1 MTVRAFVGQYAFLSN
16 FYRAPVMLDGVGYPT
31 VEHAYQAAKTGD
43 PKEREWVRSAPSPGE
58 AKRRGR
64 RVHKRPD
71 FDGQRL
77 SIMAELLVQK
87 FNRYWNLRAALLSTG
102 DEWLV
107 EGNTWGDRYWGQ
119 CKGEGANHLG
129 ELLMMTRQ
137 AIKEAQSKK
146 EQNDDQG

>member
-64 RVHKRPD
+64 RVRKRPTVP
-71 FDGQRL
+71 
-77 SIMAELLVQK
+77 S
-87 FNRYWNLRAALLSTG
+87 LRCLRSTAR
-102 DEWLV
+102 ECP
-107 EGNTWGDRYWGQ
+107 Q
-119 CKGEGANHLG
+119 P
-129 ELLMMTRQ
+129 
-137 AIKEAQSKK
+137 
-146 EQNDDQG
+146 